1 MNTDTSMSSPSSAN
15 GHDPGEGHRYRT
27 ATGGAGTATGGG
39 RGPATIVPVLDI
51 VPNRLF
57 FSRLPSGE
65 LEFSCLV
72 PLTDTRYRTRISWT
86 LRAAGD
92 EEYSLA
98 FQRPIEHEESRRGR
112 ALLSALLPS
121 TWPDSV
127 LTVDLGQGISQY
139 DVHRFQQT
147 QAFCLPLATQTLVAG
162 GHRIGEDHRAAFA
175 VPSQQFAWDVLGLNP
190 DGLAILTGELSEQ
203 PRSED
208 FACFGQEVL
217 VPAPG
222 VVVTAVDGIVDMDAI
237 GTAPGPAESDILQAV
252 GNHVIIE
259 HEAGVHSVLAHL
271 KCGSVSVSCGQHLAA
286 GTVVGVVG
294 SSGNVSGPHLH
305 FHFMDGPNLV
315 TAAPLPVEL
324 SVEGETF
331 APTSG
336 QIVAT

>member
-1 MNTDTSMSSPSSAN
+1 MEGTSYH
-15 GHDPGEGHRYRT
+15 G
-27 ATGGAGTATGGG
+27 
-39 RGPATIVPVLDI
+39 PVLEI

-72 PLTDTRYRTRISWT
+72 PLTDTRHRARISWT
-86 LRAAGD
+86 LRAVDD
-92 EEYSLA
+92 EKYSLV
-98 FQRPIEHEESRRGR
+98 FQRPIEYEESRRGR

-127 LTVDLGQGISQY
+127 LTVDLGQGISHH

-147 QAFCLPLATQTLVAG
+147 QAFGLPLATQTLVAA
-162 GHRIGEDHRAAFA
+162 GHRVGENHRAAFGL
-175 VPSQQFAWDVLGLNP
+175 PSQQFAWDLLGLNP
-190 DGLAILTGELSEQ
+190 DGLAILAGELSEQ
-203 PRSED
+203 PRSTD

-222 VVVTAVDGIVDMDAI
+222 VVVTAVDGIVDADAI
-237 GTAPGPAESDILQAV
+237 GTAADPSESDILLAV

-259 HEAGVHSVLAHL
+259 HEAGVHSLLAHL
-271 KCGSVSVSCGQHLAA
+271 KCGSVGVSCGQHLAA
-286 GTVVGVVG
+286 GAVVGGVG

-305 FHFMDGPNLV
+305 FHFMDGGSLV

-336 QIVAT
+336 QIVAI